1 MLKDPSVAI
10 KQIENKEKVYIMCRR
25 GNASKEATEFL
36 LTKCNIKNVIN
47 VQGGITEY
55 ILKVDSSLPLY

>member
-1 MLKDPSVAI
+1 MKDPTETI
-10 KQIENKEKVYIMCRR
+10 RQIENKEKVYIMCRR

-36 LTKCNIKNVIN
+36 LNKCNIKNVIN

-55 ILKVDSSLPLY
+55 ILKVDTTLPLY

>member
-1 MLKDPSVAI
+1 MLKDPTEAI
-10 KQIENKEKVYIMCRR
+10 KKIENREKVFIMCRR

-36 LTKCNIKNVIN
+36 LNKCNINNVIN

-55 ILKVDSSLPLY
+55 ILKVDPSLPLY

>member
-1 MLKDPSVAI
+1 MLKDPTAAI

>member
-1 MLKDPSVAI
+1 MMKDPSKI
-10 KQIENKEKVYIMCRR
+10 KEIAEQNDKVFIMCRR

-36 LTKCNIKNVIN
+36 LQNFDMKNAIN

-55 ILKVDSSLPLY
+55 IKKVDGTLPLY

>member
-1 MLKDPSVAI
+1 MMKDPTEVQ
-10 KQIENKEKVYIMCRR
+10 KVVQNKEKVFIMCRR
-25 GNASKEATEFL
+25 GNASKEATDFL
-36 LTKCNIKNVIN
+36 ITKCNIKNVIN

>member
-1 MLKDPSVAI
+1 MLKDPSAAI
-10 KQIENKEKVYIMCRR
+10 NQIENKEKVYIMCRR

>member
-1 MLKDPSVAI
+1 MLKDPTEAI
-10 KQIENKEKVYIMCRR
+10 KQIENRDKVYIMCRR

-36 LTKCNIKNVIN
+36 LNKCNINNVIN

-55 ILKVDSSLPLY
+55 ILKVDPSLPLY